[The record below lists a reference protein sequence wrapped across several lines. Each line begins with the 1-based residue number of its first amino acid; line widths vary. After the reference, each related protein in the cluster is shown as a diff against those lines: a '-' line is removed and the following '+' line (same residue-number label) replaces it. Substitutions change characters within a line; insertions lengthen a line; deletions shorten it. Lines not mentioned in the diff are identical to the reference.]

1 MFNDFIILIIDTTE
15 EVLINFRDYLIDT
28 YETLKSKIREK
39 LKSFLEYDN
48 MQIVVDYK
56 VEELFFLM
64 REYLSIDSQ
73 FTKWIATVTYDF
85 LNVQE
90 RKFFRKLYKKK
101 LKMRKQIESK
111 QKDIGRSHYV
121 TSMER

>member
-1 MFNDFIILIIDTTE
+1 MFSDFVMLVMDTIE

-39 LKSFLEYDN
+39 LKSLLEDDN
-48 MQIVVDYK
+48 TQVVVDYK

-64 REYLSIDSQ
+64 REYLSLDSQ

-121 TSMER
+121 TGMEK

>member
-1 MFNDFIILIIDTTE
+1 MFSNFVMFVIDTIE

-39 LKSFLEYDN
+39 LKSLLKDDN
-48 MQIVVDYK
+48 MQIVIDYK

-64 REYLSIDSQ
+64 REYLSLDSQ

-121 TSMER
+121 TGMER

>member
-1 MFNDFIILIIDTTE
+1 MFSDFVMLVIDKIE

-39 LKSFLEYDN
+39 LKSLLEDDN
-48 MQIVVDYK
+48 MQVVVDYK

-64 REYLSIDSQ
+64 REYLSLDSQ

-121 TSMER
+121 TGMER